1 MSPLHIASALLIVAM
16 WGLNFTVIR
25 FGLDEFT
32 PFTFATWRFVLGALP
47 ILFVPKPAISWG
59 TLAGIGGFM
68 FTGQFVFLFFAME
81 AGLPPGLTSV
91 LVQMQG
97 PLTVVLAALFLR
109 EHATRGQ
116 WLGLAVAIVGVA
128 LIARTVEGTASLFA
142 LGLALLS
149 ALTWATGN
157 LFFRSARGVSMF
169 AVTVWASILPPLPLG
184 IAALVIDGPAAI
196 LAPLLAPT
204 WRGWFVLF
212 YTVAPAMWLGY
223 LIWGTLLRTYP
234 AAKVGPVS
242 LLVPCAA
249 LTFAALL
256 VGEPVGGLR
265 LLGIIVVLGGVAIGV
280 FASARRM
287 R

>member
-1 MSPLHIASALLIVAM
+1 M

-32 PFTFATWRFVLGALP
+32 PFTFATWRFLIGALP
-47 ILFVPKPAISWG
+47 ILFIPKPAISWA

-68 FTGQFVFLFFAME
+68 FAGQFVFLFFAME

-91 LVQMQG
+91 LVQLQG

-109 EHATRGQ
+109 EHATRAQ
-116 WLGLAVAIVGVA
+116 WLGLAVALAGVM
-128 LIARTVEGTASLFA
+128 LIARSVDGSASLFA

-169 AVTVWASILPPLPLG
+169 AVTVWASVLPPIPLA
-184 IAALVIDGPAAI
+184 IVALAIDGPAAL

-212 YTVAPAMWLGY
+212 YTVVPVMWLGY

-234 AAKVGPVS
+234 AAKVGPIS

-249 LTFAALL
+249 LLFASLL
-256 VGEPVGGLR
+256 VDESIGGLR
-265 LLGIIVVLGGVAIGV
+265 LLGVVVVLGGVAIGV
-280 FASARRM
+280 FASGRRL